1 MISLRQ
7 PTLLFC
13 IAAMTA
19 CASSPNEDVDGPAG
33 IGDSKGDEPGCDIEA
48 YKAYLRGFYQAQS
61 AERRHNTDGVA
72 ALTAAAANNPCL
84 VSDEAYV
91 VWTKFVNQLVLTP
104 LAARIPRFPVDGIFA
119 NAADYQGYVDART
132 LTGDEQ
138 WLIQTWNLSKP
149 TTVGKLAVNEWSKL
163 YAPFVD
169 LAKRPGLVATQILE
183 PAFVI
188 TPDEKAALDAIASMR
203 SESKAGLSYQIWYD
217 LVFKTIVDDYTTNT
231 DDAVVARID
240 ELAAQVTATQPE
252 AANDVDQVAFLDRYV
267 ARLKV
272 ASSLSSPRFN
282 ALDAIQLTN
291 PGGGGPLAIKSWLS
305 ALSSKVSGLS
315 NANASDRVF
324 VDRLLEVKPCGEDP
338 ALQDASDRLGRA
350 LVSLGL
356 TESASATAM
365 SACE

>member
-61 AERRHNTDGVA
+61 AERRHNNDGVT
-72 ALTAAAANNPCL
+72 ALASAAANNPCL
-84 VSDEAYV
+84 ASDAAYV

-104 LAARIPRFPVDGIFA
+104 LAARIPRVPVDGIFA
-119 NAADYQGYVDART
+119 NAADYQRYVDART

-169 LAKRPGLVATQILE
+169 IAKRPGLVATQILE

-203 SESKAGLSYQIWYD
+203 AESKAGLSYQIWYD

-231 DDAVVARID
+231 DEAVVERID

-252 AANDVDQVAFLDRYV
+252 AANDVDQVAFLDRFV
-267 ARLKV
+267 ARLTLE
-272 ASSLSSPRFN
+272 ATTRFK

-315 NANASDRVF
+315 TPNASDRVF
-324 VDRLLEVKPCGEDP
+324 VDRLLEVKPCGEDL

-350 LVSLGL
+350 LVALGL
-356 TESASATAM
+356 AEPANVTAM
-365 SACE
+365 SECE